1 MFSDFDYC
9 TMMMYKNILKKKNIL
24 VLRKFMLKYLQIKGA
39 VYNLV
44 SNSAK
49 KPTRLEN

>member
-1 MFSDFDYC
+1 
-9 TMMMYKNILKKKNIL
+9 MMMYKNIF

-49 KPTRLEN
+49 KLHISGELEKEK